1 MSEHEILS
9 EVSVERVRAH
19 VEHICHHIPSRLAG
33 SENQRRMAEYTA
45 KCLREAGVDATVHN
59 LPGLV
64 SFPGRAECRVT
75 SPVELAIDANTLGH
89 SVPTLPDGISG
100 ELLDVYSGSFEQYE
114 GKDAVGKITLSEL
127 SYSPAR
133 HEKQRIA
140 GLKSSIGAVMMNWGT
155 DDNSALP
162 FGSVKPVWG
171 NPTPENYRTE
181 MPTIPCIGI
190 ARTAGLKLRA
200 MAKQGPVRVWFRTQ
214 VENGWRPIQITVG
227 EIRSPLSE
235 DFVILGGHQ
244 DSWFGAAATDNA
256 AGDSCIVEL
265 ARVFAKHK
273 DKLRRGLMIGL
284 WAGHET
290 GTMIGS
296 SWFVDRN
303 WDRLREHMVSYVQI
317 DQPACTG
324 TTRWGTSS
332 NIELRDFHQAIE
344 RRLIGEK
351 DPHWRLAIKV
361 GDASFFGLGAPMMH
375 GEGAFTEAELKA
387 TALANL
393 GWWHHSL
400 ECGVDKVDFTWMADH
415 LKVYAAYLWELLTA
429 PVLPF
434 RFAAVGD
441 QFIERLTDL
450 APAGKSIGLDGTLE
464 RARQF
469 RAAAARFDEVA
480 ETWRERYRQ
489 NGSGDGQPA
498 ELLNRCMKRVSR
510 LLVPILSTAKG
521 TYGHDPYGYTP
532 QTTVIPC
539 LYDVPRLAKLGDGEE
554 RWMLETQLCRERN
567 RVTDALVDARKLVE
581 ETVKQL
587 G

>member
-1 MSEHEILS
+1 MSEHDILH
-9 EVSVERVRAH
+9 EVSADRVRAH
-19 VEHICHHIPSRLAG
+19 VEHITSQIPSRLAG

-45 KCLREAGVDATVHN
+45 KCLREAGVEATIHS
-59 LPGLV
+59 LPALV
-64 SFPGRAECRVT
+64 SFPGRAELRVT
-75 SPVELAIDANTLGH
+75 APVELAIDAHTLGH

-114 GKDAVGKITLSEL
+114 GKEPVGKITLSEL

-140 GLKSSIGAVMMNWGT
+140 GLKGSIGAIMMNWGT

-171 NPTPENYRTE
+171 NPTPETYRTE

-190 ARTAGLKLRA
+190 PRTAGLRLRE
-200 MAKQGPVRVWFRTQ
+200 MAKRGPVRVWFRTQ
-214 VENGWRPIQITVG
+214 VENGWRPIQITIG
-227 EIRSPLSE
+227 EIRAPASD

-265 ARVFAKHK
+265 ARVFARHR
-273 DKLRRGLMIGL
+273 DRLRRGLVIGL

-290 GTMIGS
+290 GTMAGS

-303 WDRLREHMVSYVQI
+303 WDRLREHMVCYVQI

-324 TTRWGTSS
+324 TTRWGASS
-332 NIELRDFHQAIE
+332 NVEMRDFHQAIE
-344 RRLIGEK
+344 RRLVGSR
-351 DPHWRLAIKV
+351 DPHWRLAVKV
-361 GDASFFGLGAPMMH
+361 GDASFFGLGAPMLH
-375 GEGAFTEAELKA
+375 AEGAFTEGELRA

-400 ECGVDKVDFTWMADH
+400 ECGIDKVDFTWMVDH
-415 LKVYAAYLWELLTA
+415 LRVYASYLWELLTA
-429 PVLPF
+429 TVLPF
-434 RFAAVGD
+434 RYAAVGD
-441 QFIERLTDL
+441 QFTGRLAEL
-450 APAGKSIGLDGTLE
+450 APAGQSIGRDGTLAE
-464 RARQF
+464 ARRF

-480 ETWRERYRQ
+480 DAWRERYRQ

-521 TYGHDPYGYTP
+521 TYGHDPYGFTP
-532 QTTVIPC
+532 QTTVIPS
-539 LYDVPRLAKLGDGEE
+539 LYDVPRLATLADGEE
-554 RWMLETQLCRERN
+554 RWMLETQLVRDRN
-567 RVTDALVDARKLVE
+567 RVTDALVDARKLIE
-581 ETVKQL
+581 DAVKQL